1 MAQKAFS
8 SPQGRFLGLIL
19 GVAACTLPVLS
30 AAHAADLQ
38 SGVVKY
44 QAGDYEG
51 ALAEWRPLAEKN
63 DPNALFNIGQA
74 YRLGRGVK
82 EDPTQALGYY
92 QRAGALGHVAAQGN
106 AGTLL
111 FFSNPPV
118 QNKEQAI
125 SWWQRAATN
134 GDPRSQYMLGILHFN
149 GEGLPKDWPRA
160 YALTLQSRDAGLP
173 EASKSI
179 GQMEQ
184 YLTDADKAAGITL
197 VAQYKT
203 AQASGRPVITADDNR
218 AAVSNVRKD
227 IAAAT
232 RAAATPGSGDSVS
245 ASAPVVAPTIAP
257 IATPKNVAKSPAK
270 AAMTEKAAS
279 SGKGGWRVQ
288 LGAFSSEA
296 AAERAWQ
303 DMSGKNAALAEAGP
317 NYSPTGTGSFRLQAG
332 NYPTRI
338 GADAL
343 CAQLKAENTPCF
355 VVKAQ

>member
-1 MAQKAFS
+1 MAQNAFS
-8 SPQGRFLGLIL
+8 RSQGQFLGLIL
-19 GVAACTLPVLS
+19 GVAACSLTILS

-38 SGVVKY
+38 NGVVKY

-51 ALAEWRPLAEKN
+51 ALSEWRPLAEKN

-82 EDPTQALGYY
+82 EDMTQALNYY

-111 FFSNPPV
+111 YFGNAPL

-125 SWWQRAATN
+125 SWWQRAAAN
-134 GDPRSQYMLGILHFN
+134 GDPRSQYMMGVLHFN
-149 GEGLPKDWPRA
+149 GEGVQKDWPRA
-160 YALTLQSRDAGLP
+160 YGLTVQARDAGLP
-173 EASKSI
+173 EASKALI
-179 GQMEQ
+179 QMEQ

-197 VAQYKT
+197 AEQYKT
-203 AQASGRPVITADDNR
+203 AQASGRPVIAADDNR
-218 AAVSNVRKD
+218 AAVSNIRKD
-227 IAAAT
+227 ISAPT
-232 RAAATPGSGDSVS
+232 RAAATPGSGDSVT
-245 ASAPVVAPTIAP
+245 ASSLIVAP
-257 IATPKNVAKSPAK
+257 KKMAKSSTK
-270 AAMTEKAAS
+270 QNVTETTP

-303 DMSGKNAALAEAGP
+303 DLSGNNAALAEAGP
-317 NYSPTGTGSFRLQAG
+317 SYSPTGTGSFRLQAG
-332 NYPTRI
+332 NFATRT

-343 CAQLKAENTPCF
+343 CAKLKTENTPCF
-355 VVKAQ
+355 VVKSQ